1 MLQASLGLGGFDGH
15 FEYLKVFF
23 WTSNKEE

>member
-1 MLQASLGLGGFDGH
+1 MLQALLGLGGFGGH

-23 WTSNKEE
+23 WTSNKEK